1 MSLKNMETGQTAT
14 PLAMLQEMNE
24 QDRQHIKTDLL
35 KEALAIS
42 NEKCNKLIEM
52 QNKLIEE
59 MRADMA
65 ATEYSLTTTVDKAV
79 REIKM
84 ETAKTEKLNVSI
96 GIQVK
101 KAVSTSVNDMKAEM
115 LINVRETLSKTQEE
129 IRKTEKKWNS
139 YGRISVLRADFANSC
154 CGLHLHC
161 LSYRRSYLQFH
172 CFEHN

>member
-14 PLAMLQEMNE
+14 PLTMLQEMNE

-65 ATEYSLTTTVDKAV
+65 VTEYNLTTTVDKAV
-79 REIKM
+79 REIKT
-84 ETAKTEKLNVSI
+84 ETAKTEKLNENI
-96 GIQVK
+96 EIKVK

-129 IRKTEKKWNS
+129 IRKTEKEMEQLRENIRFESGFRKFLLWLTPALLVVQTIVLA
-139 YGRISVLRADFANSC
+139 ISL
-154 CGLHLHC
+154 L
-161 LSYRRSYLQFH
+161 
-172 CFEHN
+172 

>member
-42 NEKCNKLIEM
+42 NEKCNKLIET

-65 ATEYSLTTTVDKAV
+65 ATEYDLTTTVDKAV
-79 REIKM
+79 REIKT
-84 ETAKTEKLNVSI
+84 ETAKTEKLNESI

-101 KAVSTSVNDMKAEM
+101 KAVSTSVNEMKAEM
-115 LINVRETLSKTQEE
+115 LINVRDTLSKTQEE
-129 IRKTEKKWNS
+129 IRKTEKEMEQLRENIRFESGFRKFLLWLTPALLVVQTIVLA
-139 YGRISVLRADFANSC
+139 ISL
-154 CGLHLHC
+154 L
-161 LSYRRSYLQFH
+161 
-172 CFEHN
+172 

>member
-59 MRADMA
+59 IAGGYGGDGVQSDNNRGQSG
-65 ATEYSLTTTVDKAV
+65 TGNQNGN
-79 REIKM
+79 RENR
-84 ETAKTEKLNVSI
+84 EAQREHRN
-96 GIQVK
+96 
-101 KAVSTSVNDMKAEM
+101 TSQK
-115 LINVRETLSKTQEE
+115 
-129 IRKTEKKWNS
+129 
-139 YGRISVLRADFANSC
+139 GGFDFC
-154 CGLHLHC
+154 K
-161 LSYRRSYLQFH
+161 
-172 CFEHN
+172 

>member
-129 IRKTEKKWNS
+129 IRKTEKEMEQLRENIRFESGVRKFLLWLTPALLVVQTIVLA
-139 YGRISVLRADFANSC
+139 ISL
-154 CGLHLHC
+154 L
-161 LSYRRSYLQFH
+161 
-172 CFEHN
+172 